1 MSRRTPGRVEP
12 PTVLQLV
19 PRLDPDELGG
29 ATVDVA
35 RALRAA
41 GWRALV
47 ASAGG
52 PLERELHA
60 AGARMVRLPLDEDG
74 LLRHWQNSRQ
84 IVKLVREEGVSLIHA
99 RSPELA
105 AIAADLARRVSRLL
119 VVTAHVMPDADG
131 RHDAPYRLALR
142 AADRV
147 IAVSEFAAEHLVN
160 GLALEP
166 ERVRA
171 VPRWVDTDE
180 LDPYRVR
187 GHRVAAAAER
197 CGLGV
202 GPRVIGVPLEVAATD
217 GTDLLLRSVAR
228 LDLPDAALLFLGSLP
243 QGREAVARLTAA
255 LRSAGLTD
263 RARFASGVTDVAAL
277 LALVDVLLVP
287 AVRPRAAMPLA
298 AAAQAMGKPVIVTA
312 TGALPELVMPA
323 VTGWLLPADD
333 PGEIAWALNL
343 ALKMGDDVRDRVAR
357 RAREFALTAFA
368 APAVLE
374 QQLELYGDLLRPAG
388 VPSQLLASRAE
399 AG

>member
-35 RALRAA
+35 RAP
-41 GWRALV
+41 G
-47 ASAGG
+47 
-52 PLERELHA
+52 
-60 AGARMVRLPLDEDG
+60 
-74 LLRHWQNSRQ
+74 
-84 IVKLVREEGVSLIHA
+84 
-99 RSPELA
+99 
-105 AIAADLARRVSRLL
+105 
-119 VVTAHVMPDADG
+119 
-131 RHDAPYRLALR
+131 

-217 GTDLLLRSVAR
+217 GTDLLLRS
-228 LDLPDAALLFLGSLP
+228 
-243 QGREAVARLTAA
+243 
-255 LRSAGLTD
+255 
-263 RARFASGVTDVAAL
+263 
-277 LALVDVLLVP
+277 
-287 AVRPRAAMPLA
+287 
-298 AAAQAMGKPVIVTA
+298 
-312 TGALPELVMPA
+312 
-323 VTGWLLPADD
+323 
-333 PGEIAWALNL
+333 
-343 ALKMGDDVRDRVAR
+343 
-357 RAREFALTAFA
+357 
-368 APAVLE
+368 
-374 QQLELYGDLLRPAG
+374 
-388 VPSQLLASRAE
+388 
-399 AG
+399 

>member
-19 PRLDPDELGG
+19 PRLDPDELGE
-29 ATVDVA
+29 AAVDVA

-60 AGARMVRLPLDEDG
+60 TGTRMVRLPLDEDG

-84 IVKLVREEGVSLIHA
+84 LVRLVREERASLIHA
-99 RSPELA
+99 RSAELA

-119 VVTAHVMPDADG
+119 VVTAHEMPDADG
-131 RHDAPYRLALR
+131 RRDAPYRLALR

-180 LDPYRVR
+180 LDPRRVR

-217 GTDLLLRSVAR
+217 GCDLMLRSVSK
-228 LDLPDAALLFLGSLP
+228 LDHPDTALLFLGPLP
-243 QGREAVARLTAA
+243 HGREAVARLTAA
-255 LRSAGLTD
+255 L
-263 RARFASGVTDVAAL
+263 AAT
-277 LALVDVLLVP
+277 P
-287 AVRPRAAMPLA
+287 GWVRGMADPH
-298 AAAQAMGKPVIVTA
+298 
-312 TGALPELVMPA
+312 
-323 VTGWLLPADD
+323 GW
-333 PGEIAWALNL
+333 GE
-343 ALKMGDDVRDRVAR
+343 DH
-357 RAREFALTAFA
+357 
-368 APAVLE
+368 
-374 QQLELYGDLLRPAG
+374 
-388 VPSQLLASRAE
+388 ASRASRRSST
-399 AG
+399 